1 MPHWDFP
8 ATDPIDLLVEVTTGS
23 VRIAAEPTQTIT
35 VDVRPSR
42 PGQQGDELAAEVRVD
57 FADGRLEIVEPRQR
71 HSWLRFSSGLD
82 VRVTLPAGSRCWVS
96 TATADVRVTG
106 ELASLNAKT
115 ASGAIM
121 ADSVTGEVDVNTAS
135 GKVRISDVGS
145 RVSANSASGA
155 IDIDRVG
162 GDLEVNNVS
171 GKVVIGQAEAN
182 ATVNNASGRVRIGS
196 LARGQAEIVTV
207 SGEIK
212 VHVAKGTGVYLDMT
226 SLSGRVTSELEPS
239 ESSDQVD
246 LHLRCRSISGAIRV
260 ARAELANVP

>member
-8 ATDPIDLLVEVTTGS
+8 ATGPIDLLVEVSTGS
-23 VRIAAEPTQTIT
+23 VRIAAEQTQTIT
-35 VDVRPSR
+35 VDVRPSK
-42 PGQQGDELAAEVRVD
+42 PSQQGDELADEVRVD
-57 FADGRLEIVEPRQR
+57 FADGRLEIVEPRR
-71 HSWLRFSSGLD
+71 HSWLRFSGGLD
-82 VRVTLPAGSRCWVS
+82 VRVTVPTGSACSVS
-96 TATADVRVTG
+96 SATADIRVTG
-106 ELASLNAKT
+106 KLASLNAKT
-115 ASGAIM
+115 ASGAIV
-121 ADSVTGEVDVNTAS
+121 AESVTGEVDVNTAS
-135 GKVRISDVGS
+135 GKVRIDDAGS
-145 RVSANSASGA
+145 AVSANSASGA

-171 GKVVIGQAEAN
+171 GKVAIGKAEAN
-182 ATVNNASGRVRIGS
+182 ATINNASGRVRIGS

-226 SLSGRVTSELEPS
+226 SLTGHVTSELEPS

-260 ARAELANVP
+260 ASADLANVP

>member
-8 ATDPIDLLVEVTTGS
+8 ATDPIDLLVEVTAGS
-23 VRIAAEPTQTIT
+23 VRVAAEQTQTVT
-35 VDVRPSR
+35 VDVRPSK

-57 FADGRLEIVEPRQR
+57 FSDGRLEIVEPRQR
-71 HSWLRFSSGLD
+71 HSWLRFNSGLD
-82 VRVTLPAGSRCWVS
+82 VRVTLPAGSHCSVS
-96 TATADVRVTG
+96 TATADVRITG

-115 ASGAIM
+115 ASGAIA
-121 ADSVTGEVDVNTAS
+121 ADSVTGEVDVSTAS
-135 GKVRISDVGS
+135 GKVRIGDAGS
-145 RVSANSASGA
+145 RLSANSASGA

-171 GKVVIGQAEAN
+171 GKVVIGQAEAS
-182 ATVNNASGRVRIGS
+182 ATINNASGRVRIGS

-226 SLSGRVTSELEPS
+226 SLTGHVTSELEPS

-260 ARAELANVP
+260 ASTAPANLP